1 MKDRDNLVLPAAV
14 GEDVHKT
21 ELLNIV
27 LTVAATV
34 LNPGE

>member
-1 MKDRDNLVLPAAV
+1 MKDRDTLVLPAAV

-27 LTVAATV
+27 LTVTAAM